1 VAVSFG
7 TDERGGSAAMPIPLS
22 VTCLVGAAAVLAT
35 LLLVTAWA
43 GHRVA
48 APIDLL
54 VAALAVLVA
63 GSRTLRVS
71 DLVGTVSIGS
81 LVVLASLVHLGTPE
95 ACVIGALGGLAA
107 MVLSPE
113 RHRRPSAAMIFAV
126 ASLVITA
133 WVAGQAFVLAGG
145 LRDTFS
151 VEGLAVPAFVAAT
164 AYYLVNATLVA
175 TVSHL
180 TSGTNWRELLN
191 ISLGPTVVAFYAG
204 AGLAVVLHVAW
215 RLSGAWVLI
224 ASLPIAYAIH
234 LALARQTSEQPA
246 TPPPSP

>member
-1 VAVSFG
+1 VAVGYG
-7 TDERGGSAAMPIPLS
+7 TDEQDRSAAIPVPLS

-35 LLLVTAWA
+35 GLLAVVWA

-48 APIDLL
+48 APVDLL

-95 ACVIGALGGLAA
+95 ACVVGALGGLAA

-113 RHRRPSAAMIFAV
+113 RHQRQPAAMIFAV

-133 WVAGQAFVLAGG
+133 WVAGQVFALAGG
-145 LRDTFS
+145 RHDTFS
-151 VEGLAVPAFVAAT
+151 AEGLAVPAFVAAT
-164 AYYLVNATLVA
+164 AYYLVNASLVA
-175 TVSHL
+175 TITHL
-180 TSGTNWRELLN
+180 ASGTSWRELL
-191 ISLGPTVVAFYAG
+191 STCVGPTVVVFYAG
-204 AGLAVVLHVAW
+204 AGLAVILHVAW
-215 RLSGAWVLI
+215 RLSGPWVLI
-224 ASLPIAYAIH
+224 AGLPIACAIH
-234 LALARQTSEQPA
+234 LSLTHRTGKQPA
-246 TPPPSP
+246 PPPPA